1 MLGSEGEEGRR
12 QERRRQEA
20 GEGNFILEMELE
32 KEGLYGCIH
41 TLKGQLFQIAWMWT
55 ATHVLCAAMLTW
67 SLEVTI
73 NFAQDG
79 IVNSL

>member
-1 MLGSEGEEGRR
+1 MRRAGGRSVGGRRLGRELYSGDGVGEGRV
-12 QERRRQEA
+12 
-20 GEGNFILEMELE
+20 IW
-32 KEGLYGCIH
+32 LYSY
-41 TLKGQLFQIAWMWT
+41 LFQIAWMWT